1 MPERETRTEEQK
13 TAQQISAM
21 NDSVYIIDKLIVE
34 GNHTKRAHDNI
45 DRNIRHLELMI
56 NQNNIKN
63 SGNDLTVFENTIEE
77 GKVFIDNPVVE

>member
-21 NDSVYIIDKLIVE
+21 NDSVYIIDKLIEE

-45 DRNIRHLELMI
+45 DRNVRHLELMI
-56 NQNNIKN
+56 NQNNITN
-63 SGNDLTVFENTIEE
+63 SGNDLTVFNDTIEA
-77 GKVFIDNPVVE
+77 GNTFISNPIQE